1 LPSSNGR
8 TKAILVTGG
17 RGFIGRR
24 LVQHLVESQGR
35 AVISAD
41 VLPAGRIDEHTRRID
56 IEVDIRDRDRLRE
69 VFTQFDISTV
79 FDLASVTAVKLPRS
93 EYVPNLEMTKSIV
106 ECVLEFDVEKYVFYS
121 TQLVFRKEGALPAS
135 DQDYYP
141 IDAYGESKIQSE
153 QRIRSIL
160 PEDRWLILRPTY
172 IWGEGHRR
180 FRDGFL
186 YRLAKGQLILPTAGD
201 VLRYYG
207 YVGTVCAQTA
217 MLAARPLAELPS
229 RTFYLSDEPISM
241 RKFCAYFVSAL
252 GGARVWQVPAPFLQA
267 LGYIGD
273 VVEAA
278 GLTFPIS
285 KLQANEMTRSYPV
298 PIEATL
304 AITGTSTDYRRAA
317 AAVVAWALSDPA
329 FSRRIGRQLAMR

>member
-1 LPSSNGR
+1 MPSSNGR

-135 DQDYYP
+135 DQDYLSYRCLRG
-141 IDAYGESKIQSE
+141 IENSIGAADSKHLAGGSVAYS
-153 QRIRSIL
+153 
-160 PEDRWLILRPTY
+160 P
-172 IWGEGHRR
+172 
-180 FRDGFL
+180 
-186 YRLAKGQLILPTAGD
+186 AD
-201 VLRYYG
+201 VH
-207 YVGTVCAQTA
+207 
-217 MLAARPLAELPS
+217 
-229 RTFYLSDEPISM
+229 
-241 RKFCAYFVSAL
+241 L
-252 GGARVWQVPAPFLQA
+252 G
-267 LGYIGD
+267 
-273 VVEAA
+273 
-278 GLTFPIS
+278 
-285 KLQANEMTRSYPV
+285 
-298 PIEATL
+298 
-304 AITGTSTDYRRAA
+304 
-317 AAVVAWALSDPA
+317 
-329 FSRRIGRQLAMR
+329 